1 MKIRYKQFLL
11 LSAALLVLQL
21 FSGCSKT
28 KDDRNSVGDES
39 LKLNLFELVSANPQ
53 LSTFKEYLIKTGYD
67 KVISSSKNYTVFA
80 PVNTALASLDPAVV
94 NDAAKLKKFIG
105 NHIGLQT
112 YSTAGTQ
119 TQTRIAMLNGKYNNM
134 LGKQVEDAVIT
145 TADKYANNGLLQ
157 VINKALPALDN
168 CWEFLSNSSDAP
180 AKQKNFMLSL
190 FRKVYDISNAVVV
203 GVNPTTGEPIYQAGT
218 DSVFT
223 NLFWNRVHDL
233 QQEKKQ
239 YTVFMLTDA
248 AWDAEVAKYN
258 PYFVT
263 NTPDSNTL
271 VTSWNVVKEFAVDTV
286 YQPSSIPAVVTSKFG
301 TQLPVDRAS
310 IVKTIK
316 TSNGIVYI
324 MSKMDVQPASKFK
337 TITIEA
343 ERYNASS
350 IDRRSNTFFRDRFN
364 ALTGLDFR
372 DVLVLNHG
380 VALFNLR
387 YDIPEVPSI
396 KYKAYWVA
404 VNDFQTATHTQKL
417 GIGTATSTTFN
428 YTTVPLNSY
437 AEAYIGEFT
446 VSKYAPVFNI
456 YLTAA
461 NSTSNAV
468 NPLVC
473 DYIKLVPSL

>member
-11 LSAALLVLQL
+11 LSAALLSLQL

-28 KDDRNSVGDES
+28 NDDRNSVRDES
-39 LKLNLFELVSANPQ
+39 LQQNLFELVSANPQ
-53 LSTFKEYLIKTGYD
+53 LSTFKKYLVKTGYD
-67 KVISSSKNYTVFA
+67 KEISSSKNYTVFA
-80 PVNTALASLDPAVV
+80 PVNAALASLDPSVV

-105 NHIGLQT
+105 NHIALQT
-112 YSTAGTQ
+112 YRTADVQ
-119 TQTRIAMLNGKYNNM
+119 AQTRIAMLNGKYNNM
-134 LGKQVEDAVIT
+134 LGKKVEDATIT
-145 TADKYANNGLLQ
+145 TADKYAGNGLLQ
-157 VINKALPALDN
+157 VIDKALPALDN

-239 YTVFMLTDA
+239 YTLFMLTDA
-248 AWDAEVAKYN
+248 AWDAEVAKFT

-286 YQPSSIPAVVTSKFG
+286 YQPASIPAVVTSKFG
-301 TQLPVDRAS
+301 TQLPVERSA

-324 MSKMDVQPASKFK
+324 MNKMDVQPASKFK

-343 ERYNASS
+343 ERYNGSS
-350 IDRRSNTFFRDRFN
+350 VDRRSNTYFRDRYN
-364 ALTGLDFR
+364 AITGLDFR

-428 YTTVPLNSY
+428 YTTVPLNSF

-468 NPLVC
+468 NPIVC

>member
-11 LSAALLVLQL
+11 LSTAWLSLQL

-28 KDDRNSVGDES
+28 NDDRNSVRDES
-39 LKLNLFELVSANPQ
+39 LQQNLLELVSANPQ
-53 LSTFKEYLIKTGYD
+53 LSTFKEYLVKTGYD
-67 KVISSSKNYTVFA
+67 KEISSSKNYTVFA
-80 PVNTALASLDPAVV
+80 PVNAALASLDPAVV
-94 NDAAKLKKFIG
+94 NDVAKLKKFIG
-105 NHIGLQT
+105 NHIALQT
-112 YSTAGTQ
+112 YRTADVQ
-119 TQTRIAMLNGKYNNM
+119 SQTRIAMLNGKYNNM
-134 LGKQVEDAVIT
+134 LGKKIEDATIT
-145 TADKYANNGLLQ
+145 TADKYAGNGLLQ
-157 VINKALPALDN
+157 VIDKALPALDN

-218 DSVFT
+218 DSVYT
-223 NLFWNRVHDL
+223 NLFWNRVHDM

-239 YTVFMLTDA
+239 YTLFMLTDA
-248 AWDAEVAKYN
+248 AWDAEVTKFT

-271 VTSWNVVKEFAVDTV
+271 VTSWNVVKEFAVDTL
-286 YQPSSIPAVVTSKFG
+286 YQPASIPAIVTSKFG
-301 TQLPVDRAS
+301 TQLPVERSA

-324 MSKMDVQPASKFK
+324 MNKMDVQPASKFK

-343 ERYNASS
+343 ERYNGSS
-350 IDRRSNTFFRDRFN
+350 VDRRSNTYFRDRYN
-364 ALTGLDFR
+364 AITGLDFR

-428 YTTVPLNSY
+428 YTTVPLNSF